1 MLERFLPRL
10 HALTGANPVLWRE
23 LRVALRNERAFALM
37 AVYVAILGAIVAANF
52 PSQTDVTV
60 SFAGGATRLAQ
71 GGGQSSGQVG
81 EQLFWTFFNSQ
92 VLFVLVLLPAL
103 SSGALAQERERQ
115 TLEPLLLAPLTPL
128 QIVWGKAVGVLAFA
142 ALLLLATV
150 PLTSLCFLLG
160 GVSPGQVISA
170 YVFLLGL
177 AACITAFGLWCSA
190 KWQSA
195 TQATVACYGL
205 LPFAL
210 AVVLMFAAP
219 GSVIAG
225 VFLLGGALALIV
237 SSWRKASSSPHRSI
251 VARIVPAVLLIVF
264 LSLLWKLLRADKFL
278 FVLAVFIVPYLAGV
292 ARMGMDRAAS
302 ELSRIHDPRR
312 PSPERWRDF
321 KNEWQ
326 TAVAPPPV
334 IYLPSPNGSYTYTPQ
349 TAPPPIGTQTAA
361 TSDVSSSRAA
371 ARKTEATSR
380 ETEATYGVKPFLPD
394 NRNPVFARDLR
405 AGLLG
410 KFSYLLRFSYVAV
423 IGTELMLGFLMLTNP
438 GASENEIRGWF
449 GGWATLQLGLLMIA
463 GAVFGA
469 RALAPEREQ
478 QTLPQLLTTPLS
490 PSEIVGG
497 KMMAVAVYTLYIFV
511 LGVPMALL
519 LPALGVMQWSSAL
532 IFLVSEFVFGAF
544 AAALGLFCS
553 LHGVTVRRALG
564 WATGSI
570 LALMMANILMKSVL
584 IDALGAGYSA
594 GASATSSPFI
604 AMQLAGAVLLPFTWL
619 QNVLT
624 LSPTGFAPGSFGS
637 TQINYE
643 LSPHLWRLSILLY
656 GAAALFL
663 TIKTAR
669 DFRRYTQTV

>member
-1 MLERFLPRL
+1 MLQRFSPWL
-10 HALTGANPVLWRE
+10 HALTGANPILGRE

-52 PSQTDVTV
+52 PSQIDVAV
-60 SFAGGATRLAQ
+60 PLAGNGK
-71 GGGQSSGQVG
+71 SSGEVG
-81 EQLFWTFFNSQ
+81 HALFWTFFNSQ
-92 VLFVLVLLPAL
+92 VLLVLVLLPAL

-128 QIVWGKAVGVLAFA
+128 QIVWGKAVGVLAFSS
-142 ALLLLATV
+142 LLLLATV
-150 PLTSLCFLLG
+150 PLTSMCFLLG
-160 GVSPGQVISA
+160 GVSPTDIIGA

-195 TQATVACYGL
+195 TQATVACYAL

-219 GSVIAG
+219 GVIIAG
-225 VFLLGGALALIV
+225 VFLLAGVFALPVVAWRNAAAPGASAVAIEARRSRATSIAIFLVVLLV
-237 SSWRKASSSPHRSI
+237 LYLLLRASTSLFFLMAFVAPYFAF
-251 VARIVPAVLLIVF
+251 VARI
-264 LSLLWKLLRADKFL
+264 
-278 FVLAVFIVPYLAGV
+278 
-292 ARMGMDRAAS
+292 GMDRAAG
-302 ELSRIHDPRR
+302 ELSQIHDPRR
-312 PSPERWRDF
+312 PTPERWRDF

-334 IYLPSPNGSYTYTPQ
+334 IYLPSPSGQPTYTTQAAAQATSQ
-349 TAPPPIGTQTAA
+349 TALPPIQKAQNDA
-361 TSDVSSSRAA
+361 LKARAD
-371 ARKTEATSR
+371 ARKIEP
-380 ETEATYGVKPFLPD
+380 TYGVKPFLPE
-394 NRNPVFARDLR
+394 NRNPVFMRDVR

-410 KFSYLLRFSYVAV
+410 RFSYLLRFSYVAV
-423 IGTELMLGFLMLTNP
+423 IGTELMLGMLMLTNP
-438 GASENEIRGWF
+438 GASESEIRGWF

-497 KMMAVAVYTLYIFV
+497 KMMAVAVYTFYIFV

-519 LPALGVMQWSSAL
+519 LPALGVMNWGSAI
-532 IFLVSEFVFGAF
+532 IFLVSELVFGAF

-553 LHGVTVRRALG
+553 LHGVSVRRALG
-564 WATGSI
+564 WAVGSI
-570 LALMMANILMKSVL
+570 LTLMMANILMRGVL
-584 IDALGAGYSA
+584 LEALNTNNNIAFGAVARTPVSLVA
-594 GASATSSPFI
+594 GAIF
-604 AMQLAGAVLLPFTWL
+604 LPFTWIGA
-619 QNVLT
+619 VLHFSPSVFT
-624 LSPTGFAPGSFGS
+624 FGYRQGDYDLSLRLWL
-637 TQINYE
+637 
-643 LSPHLWRLSILLY
+643 LSLCIY
-656 GAAALFL
+656 AAAALFL